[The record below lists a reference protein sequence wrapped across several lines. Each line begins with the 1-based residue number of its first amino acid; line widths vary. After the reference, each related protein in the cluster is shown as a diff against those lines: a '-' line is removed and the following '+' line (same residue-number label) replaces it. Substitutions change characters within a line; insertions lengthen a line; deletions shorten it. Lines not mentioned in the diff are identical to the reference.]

1 MSDMRANVP
10 VNELHASV
18 PHVAVRP
25 VNQGMNLPAE
35 TLARIRAAKLADQ
48 QRLELRRQQSM
59 DSYVRRAIS
68 GK

>member
-10 VNELHASV
+10 VNES
-18 PHVAVRP
+18 HVAVRP